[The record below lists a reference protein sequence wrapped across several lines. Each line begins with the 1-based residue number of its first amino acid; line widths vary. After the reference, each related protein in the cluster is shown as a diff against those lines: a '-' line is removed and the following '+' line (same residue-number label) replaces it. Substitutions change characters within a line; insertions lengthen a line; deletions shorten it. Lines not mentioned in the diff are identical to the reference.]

1 MLIYVFPRKPMGYLE
16 VIMYK
21 RSVLIMLFM
30 VSGLLV
36 CSKKQKIPIP
46 DLATRRLF
54 NLKDTLKN
62 STSFEGKLQLF
73 EKFGDQELGEVLSP
87 SKQSDPKIG
96 NALKTIS
103 KYHYFF
109 EAGKEQKEKYLEF
122 FPLDMLLDL
131 IEAMAVL
138 GFKQLKDERKLLE
151 ARLEKLI
158 PSLVNFFSYG
168 GRILKAFEYLER
180 DRVATLRYKTW
191 FKDLSGDYKQIRD
204 IVEHI
209 APFLESSISD
219 HKKKYKLSTADQVV
233 VDVLNGVG
241 PAKRALLSLHE
252 NLDFFITNNPEI
264 YLQQLPLQE
273 LLTLIKSLKYF
284 HAEKLGDRAL
294 ALQEA
299 LVGELKSG
307 EVTKL
312 NYPSIIRAFE
322 YLEREN
328 PVTTNKPFFTLSFI
342 GNNRFGACF
351 SQSGNNVMFSNVNK
365 DCSYPLQRGVKTV
378 VDALTDEAVMSP
390 DANLVA
396 QREWYRGYHPP
407 ALAIS
412 YAGERWSYDFV
423 SYLNTYV
430 FSAASKTIYL
440 GFGVNFPLYNKIGCE
455 GCIKEMDFSGD
466 IKRIFIDPE
475 TGAKKSAHEH
485 AISIIAVSPDGKY
498 FASSAEEDPVVKL
511 WDVTTGEL
519 SLKFD
524 AEVGQPTCIAIS
536 ADGTRIAIGS
546 KSGLISLWDN
556 KGKKLGIINVKRPV
570 YWLDWHPD
578 KTLLLV
584 GSHAADGSTSLG
596 DVSLYS
602 VADKKLRMIFKHIFP
617 DNAVDVKPRNEKA
630 GTRVLFSPDGHYFL
644 ASDPKQ
650 VTVWE
655 VPPKIWLRAKFPKFV
670 PKEKAKPV
678 T

>member
-1 MLIYVFPRKPMGYLE
+1 
-16 VIMYK
+16 MYK

-54 NLKDTLKN
+54 KLRDKLKN
-62 STSFEGKLQLF
+62 STFFEDKLQSV
-73 EKFGDQELGEVLSP
+73 EKIGDQELREVLSP

-103 KYHYFF
+103 RYHYFF
-109 EAGKEQKEKYLEF
+109 DVGDEQKKKYLEF

-138 GFKQLKDERKLLE
+138 GLKELKNERELLE

-168 GRILKAFEYLER
+168 GRILKALEYLER
-180 DRVATLRYKTW
+180 DRVATLRDSTW
-191 FKDLSGDYKQIRD
+191 FKDLCGDYKQSQE

-209 APFLESSISD
+209 APFLESFISD
-219 HKKKYKLSTADQVV
+219 HKKKYKLSTAGEVV

-252 NLDFFITNNPEI
+252 NLDFFITDKPNI
-264 YLQQLPLQE
+264 YLEKLSLQE
-273 LLTLIKSLKYF
+273 LLTLIKSLNCF
-284 HAEKLGDRAL
+284 PVEKLGDRAL

-307 EVTKL
+307 ETTKL
-312 NYPSIIRAFE
+312 NYPSIMLAFE

-342 GNNRFGACF
+342 GNNRFGAYF
-351 SQSGNNVMFSNVNK
+351 SKSGNNVMLSTLNK
-365 DCSYPLQRGVKTV
+365 GRSYPLQRGVKTV
-378 VDALTDEAVMSP
+378 VEEEEKFMDKEVVISP
-390 DANLVA
+390 DGNLTA
-396 QREWYRGYHPP
+396 GRWWYDGPQSP
-407 ALAIS
+407 ALGIFGVS
-412 YAGERWSYDFV
+412 WSFKTDFTG
-423 SYLNTYV
+423 YLNTYV
-430 FSAASKTIYL
+430 FSADSKTIYL
-440 GFGVNFPLYNKIGCE
+440 GFGSNALPELYGLGCE
-455 GCIKEMDFSGD
+455 GCIKEMDFFRD

-485 AISIIAVSPDGKY
+485 AISIIVASPDGKY
-498 FASSAEEDPVVKL
+498 FASAAKKDPVVKL
-511 WDVTTGEL
+511 WDVATGEL

-524 AEVGQPTCIAIS
+524 AKVGQPTCIAIS
-536 ADGTRIAIGS
+536 ADGTRIAVGS
-546 KSGLISLWDN
+546 KWGLISLWDN
-556 KGKKLGIINVKRPV
+556 KGKKLGMIDVERPV
-570 YWLDWHPD
+570 YWLDWYPD

-584 GSHAADGSTSLG
+584 GSHAEGSSTSKG

-602 VADKKLRMIFKHIFP
+602 VADQKLMMVFKHIFP
-617 DNAVDVKPRNEKA
+617 DNAVDVKPRNEKT

-655 VPPKIWLRAKFPKFV
+655 VPPKIWFKAKFSEFAPK
-670 PKEKAKPV
+670 KKAQPV